1 MEAIKVKFKNK
12 DSQELSGVL
21 ELPGIKP
28 PANFVI
34 FAHCFTCNKNFHAP
48 KNISETLASKG
59 FGVLRFDFTGLGE
72 SEGDF
77 PDTNFSANVEDLIA
91 AANFLET
98 EYNAP
103 TIIIG
108 HSLGGAA
115 ALFAAKKISSIKAVV
130 TINAPS
136 KLEHVKKHFSSS
148 LEEISAQGYAEVKI
162 GGRTFRIKEQ
172 FVKDLDKNQESL
184 ALKDLK
190 KAFLILHS
198 PQDEIVS
205 IQHAEELYTAAWHPK
220 SFISLQNS
228 DHLLSKADDAR
239 YAGKLI
245 AAWSSKYVIEPAT
258 RELETDHE
266 VMANL
271 GKEGFT
277 THIVAGNHHFVAD
290 EPKSAGGS
298 DLGPN
303 PYELLSAALA
313 ACTSMTLQMYA
324 RRKKWVLDNVE
335 THVNHSKKHPV
346 DCENCEK
353 DSAKIDQFEREI
365 LIHGQLDNAQKN
377 RLLEIADKCPV
388 HKSLE
393 AQANINTKLISPED

>member
-1 MEAIKVKFKNK
+1 METVKVKFKNS
-12 DSQELSGVL
+12 DSHELSGVL
-21 ELPGIKP
+21 ELPGIQP
-28 PANFVI
+28 PENFVI

-48 KNISETLASKG
+48 KNISETLASRG

-72 SEGDF
+72 SEGEF

-91 AANFLET
+91 AANFLES
-98 EYNAP
+98 EYKAP
-103 TIIIG
+103 SIIIG

-115 ALFAAKKISSIKAVV
+115 ALFAAQKIPSLKCVV

-136 KLEHVKKHFSSS
+136 HLEHVKKHFSSS
-148 LEEISAQGYAEVKI
+148 LEEIKNQGYAEVKI

-172 FVKDLDKNQESL
+172 FVTDLDRNQNAL

-190 KAFLILHS
+190 KALLILHS
-198 PQDEIVS
+198 PQDKIVS
-205 IQHAEELYTAAWHPK
+205 IKHAEELYTEAWHPK
-220 SFISLQNS
+220 SFVSLQDA
-228 DHLLSKADDAR
+228 DHLLSKANDAR

-245 AAWSSKYVIEPAT
+245 AAWASKYIEESEA

-271 GKEGFT
+271 GNEGYT
-277 THIVAGNHHFVAD
+277 TQILAGNHHFVAD

-303 PYELLSAALA
+303 PYELLSSALA

-335 THVNHSKKHPV
+335 THVSHSKKHPV

-353 DSAKIDQFEREI
+353 DSAKIDHFEREI
-365 LIHGQLDNAQKN
+365 LIHGELDNKQKN

-393 AQANINTKLISPED
+393 AGAQISTKLKGSAG